1 MEFITVFIK
10 YALIHYG
17 IGLLAFLSEDGN
29 AVAGLPWWV
38 GVNIIVNMTIL
49 IFSAIGFQK
58 FVFKSERFLQI
69 DRKWLGILCGFG
81 VSLTYLF
88 LTYVIVCLV

>member
-29 AVAGLPWWV
+29 AVSDLPQWIGINV
-38 GVNIIVNMTIL
+38 VVNMLVL
-49 IFSAIGFQK
+49 IFSAIGFRK
-58 FVFKSERFLQI
+58 FVFKSERLLQTK
-69 DRKWLGILCGFG
+69 RKWLSILCGFG
-81 VSLTYLF
+81 ISLVYLF
-88 LTYVIVCLV
+88 LTFVIARLV

>member
-29 AVAGLPWWV
+29 AISDLPQWIGINV
-38 GVNIIVNMTIL
+38 VVNMLVL

-58 FVFKSERFLQI
+58 FVFKSERFLQTE
-69 DRKWLGILCGFG
+69 RKWLSILCGFG
-81 VSLTYLF
+81 ISLVYLF
-88 LTYVIVCLV
+88 LTFVIARLV

>member
-17 IGLLAFLSEDGN
+17 IGLLAFLSQDGN
-29 AVAGLPWWV
+29 AVTDLPPWIA
-38 GVNIIVNMTIL
+38 VNIIVNMTVF

-58 FVFKSERFLQI
+58 FVFKSERLLQTT
-69 DRKWLGILCGFG
+69 RKWLSIPCGFG
-81 VSLTYLF
+81 FSLVYLF
-88 LTYVIVCLV
+88 LTFVIAYLV